1 MSKLIILFL
10 RAHNNIK
17 TRPCLSDIKWLQCRF
32 VNSQP
37 KRGTHK
43 TADFLFFIFFAK
55 QGVCPLSFLVPFQ
68 ITKKNLF
75 EVGEISVR

>member
-1 MSKLIILFL
+1 MSKIIILFL

-55 QGVCPLSFLVPFQ
+55 QGKLCPFLFHF
-68 ITKKNLF
+68 K
-75 EVGEISVR
+75 

>member
-43 TADFLFFIFFAK
+43 TADFLFFYFFCKTGKAM
-55 QGVCPLSFLVPFQ
+55 SFLVPFQ